1 MYKAMPRTCFVNG
14 GVALL
19 RLYREAYRSY
29 KNIKNKIMNKTQA
42 QQSQKQQ
49 IKIADNI
56 PGAEYANLMQI
67 NHNKDEFMMVFA
79 NVAGPSGKVVS
90 KIIST
95 PGHMKRIMI
104 ALQGNIKK
112 YEEQFGEISEA
123 GAPGKEI
130 GFKG

>member
-1 MYKAMPRTCFVNG
+1 MD
-14 GVALL
+14 
-19 RLYREAYRSY
+19 
-29 KNIKNKIMNKTQA
+29 NKQQA
-42 QQSQKQQ
+42 QKQQ

-79 NVAGPSGKVVS
+79 NVAGPNGKVVS

-95 PGHMKRIMI
+95 PGHMKRIMT
-104 ALQGNIKK
+104 ALQDNIKK
-112 YEEQFGEISEA
+112 YETQFGEISEA
-123 GAPGKEI
+123 GTPGKEI